1 MKILIILGNLLFFF
15 FFSTVA
21 FGEVKVSVDKPLFAQ
36 GDEVTLQIVA
46 NGDDIEFP
54 KLENIYEFKIVG
66 THISEKRANSSED
79 TVKTKTIEYTFTPN
93 RTITTPQL
101 KVKVD
106 NEIFTI
112 NPIEI
117 KKIEPK
123 ISQKE
128 DNLQLLFEV
137 SKTNIFVGE
146 PIIASIIFK
155 YKLDVEMID
164 KNIEPFFGD
173 NFFIKELSSSK
184 PIEQNGFMISSSYYL
199 LVPKKQGEIILQ
211 NQLINVA
218 TREKKTNFKIWQRV
232 FSDIQKITISELPKG
247 ISYQGEYTIKATV
260 DTAETTKDTPINL
273 TLEIEGFGNI
283 DDIAPF
289 NLILNNQLIFTSKPT
304 IQTYLKNGKYGGI
317 FTQKFSISSE
327 EDFEIPSFK
336 LEYFDGITKS
346 LKQIATQPLK
356 ITIKGD
362 EEDEITSPSAIKEIK
377 TITKEKTKIEE
388 NKEFHMEYID
398 WLLGFLMGCLVTYIV
413 IQKTPKVKKK
423 EELSL
428 EEKIKKAKK
437 EKELFDILLPYSQ
450 DQHIATFIK
459 QLEGNIYLNQ
469 KNKIDKK
476 ALLELFNPLK
486 DEEEDI

>member
-21 FGEVKVSVDKPLFAQ
+21 FGELKVTVDKPLFHQ

-46 NGDDIEFP
+46 NGEDIEFP
-54 KLENIYEFKIVG
+54 KLENIFEFKLLS
-66 THISEKRANSSED
+66 THISEENSNMNESI
-79 TVKTKTIEYTFTPN
+79 VKTKTIKYTFTPN
-93 RTITTPQL
+93 RTLITPPL

-106 NEIFTI
+106 KEIFTL
-112 NPIEI
+112 PSLEI
-117 KKIEPK
+117 QKIEPK

-137 SKTNIFVGE
+137 SKTNIYVGE

-155 YKLDVEMID
+155 HKLDVEMID

-184 PIEQNGFMISSSYYL
+184 PIEQNGFMVFPSYYL
-199 LVPKKQGEIILQ
+199 LIPKKEGKVTLQ
-211 NQLINVA
+211 NQFINVA
-218 TREKKTNFKIWQRV
+218 TRERKTNFKIWQRV
-232 FSDIQKITISELPKG
+232 FSDIQKLTILELPKG

-273 TLEIEGFGNI
+273 TLQIEGFGNI
-283 DDIAPF
+283 DDITSFSLALP
-289 NLILNNQLIFTSKPT
+289 NQLIFSSNPT
-304 IQTYLKNGKYGGI
+304 IETYLKNGKYGGI
-317 FTQKFSISSE
+317 FTQKFSIASE
-327 EDFEIPSFK
+327 EDFVIPSFNLK
-336 LEYFDGITKS
+336 YFDGISKS
-346 LKQIATQPLK
+346 VKQITTEPIK
-356 ITIKGD
+356 IAIKAD
-362 EEDEITSPSAIKEIK
+362 SEEEVTSPSAIKEIK
-377 TITKEKTKIEE
+377 TITKEKTTIE
-388 NKEFHMEYID
+388 KKKGFHMEYID
-398 WLLGFLMGCLVTYIV
+398 WILGFLMGCIVTYMV
-413 IQKTPKVKKK
+413 IHKTPKVKKK

-450 DQHIATFIK
+450 NPQIATFIK

-476 ALLELFNPLK
+476 ALLEVFNPLK
-486 DEEEDI
+486 DEEED